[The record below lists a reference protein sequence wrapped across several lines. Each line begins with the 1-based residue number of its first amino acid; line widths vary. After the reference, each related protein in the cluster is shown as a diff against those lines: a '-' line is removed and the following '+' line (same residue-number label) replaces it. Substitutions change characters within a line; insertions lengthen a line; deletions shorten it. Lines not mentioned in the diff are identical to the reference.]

1 MSLVIVP
8 TPVGNLEDITIRAIK
23 VLRSADLIACEDT
36 RKTSILLKR
45 YSITTKM
52 ISYHAFNEKART
64 PVILAKIM
72 DGARVALVSD
82 AGTPGI
88 SDPGAIII
96 KEAISLGIQVE
107 VLPGPT
113 AFVPALVSSG
123 IPAAKFIFGGFLP
136 DKEGPRKKY
145 LKELLS
151 PGFVTLFYI
160 SPHKAYRHIS
170 DILDESGNVEA
181 SLSREISKFHHETIR
196 GPLSEILE
204 KIEAEGIRGELV
216 LVVSEPEIHDDNSW
230 LEEAETLF
238 REEMTIKDIVNTII
252 NKYNVRK
259 NEVKNYLTSLERKD
273 SI

>member
-113 AFVPALVSSG
+113 AFVPALVSSVSPQQNLSLEG
-123 IPAAKFIFGGFLP
+123 FYQTKKARERNILKSCCPQVLLPCFIFLRIRLTGIFLIFWMS
-136 DKEGPRKKY
+136 RVM
-145 LKELLS
+145 LK
-151 PGFVTLFYI
+151 
-160 SPHKAYRHIS
+160 RHS
-170 DILDESGNVEA
+170 QG
-181 SLSREISKFHHETIR
+181 R
-196 GPLSEILE
+196 
-204 KIEAEGIRGELV
+204 
-216 LVVSEPEIHDDNSW
+216 
-230 LEEAETLF
+230 
-238 REEMTIKDIVNTII
+238 
-252 NKYNVRK
+252 
-259 NEVKNYLTSLERKD
+259 
-273 SI
+273 